1 MMDLRQLT
9 YFAAVAEELSFTR
22 AASRLHISQPPLTR
36 QIQALETDLGVQ
48 LFLRTSRGV
57 KLTEAGES
65 LVNDAGHIKALMEQ
79 ATERAQLADKGNA
92 GRLDVGVHGS
102 AMLATLPRL
111 FSTYTASHPM
121 VKIVLHLGQTPSQV
135 IALRQGRVSIVFERL
150 LPDEP
155 DIAVEL
161 VSREPVI
168 LVLPEH
174 HLLAKSETVAI
185 EQLRDEPMI
194 IPSSPSRIANVGL
207 QLCRAH
213 GFEPKLAQQ
222 CADVMSGAVLAACGA
237 GLFLA
242 PASLAVVQM
251 PGVVFRPVRS
261 RVKAEM
267 ALHCYYMRD
276 NLARSP
282 LLQSMLDVVR
292 QFRLHAV
299 QG

>member
-1 MMDLRQLT
+1 MDLCQLT
-9 YFAAVAEELSFTR
+9 YFTAVAEELSFTR
-22 AASRLHISQPPLTR
+22 AALRLHISQPPLTR

-48 LFLRTSRGV
+48 LFLRTPRGV

-65 LVNDAGHIKALMEQ
+65 LLRDAGHVKALIEQ
-79 ATERAQLADKGNA
+79 ATERAQLAGKGDA
-92 GRLDVGVHGS
+92 SRLDVGVFGS

-111 FSTYTASHPM
+111 FSMYAGSHPM
-121 VKIVLHLGQTPSQV
+121 VKIVLHPGQTPSQV
-135 IALRQGRVSIVFERL
+135 VALRQGRVSIVFERL
-150 LPDEP
+150 LPEEP

-161 VSREPVI
+161 VAREPVI
-168 LVLPEH
+168 LVLPQH
-174 HLLAKSETVAI
+174 HPLAKRKTVGI

-213 GFEPKLAQQ
+213 GFEPRLAQQ
-222 CADVMSGAVLAACGA
+222 CSDVMSGAVLAACGT

-242 PASLAVVQM
+242 PASLAAIQM

-267 ALHCYYMRD
+267 ALHCYYLRK
-276 NLARSP
+276 NLDRSP

-292 QFRLHAV
+292 QFRLHAA
-299 QG
+299 